1 MAASSDEHPPGT
13 ASGEERPPALS
24 GKPAPASV
32 EEGASSTVQVVLSPS
47 NVWRVGFAV
56 AAMVALVF
64 FLHFVLTDAGSFLFV
79 VVMAWFLSLAM
90 EPPVARLARHMR
102 RGAATALVMAGMGV
116 AAAIFLVLFGQLFLQ
131 QVALLVESLPDVL
144 SAVTRWINGRLGTRY
159 EISNILESI
168 RLTPQ
173 DAAGYAQDVLGGLL
187 GLVGTVA
194 GVVFNVFALVLLTY
208 YLSADGP
215 RARRWIAGLLTG
227 RFQQVFVSIWELSTE
242 KTGGYVAA
250 RLILAAINGSTSAL
264 AFLVLG
270 MPSWLALGLWTGV
283 VAQFVPTI
291 GTYISIALPVVVGL
305 ASPTP
310 WIGVA
315 ALIWAVVYQQ
325 VENLTLEPR
334 ISARSVDIHPGVSF
348 AAAIMG
354 AMLFGAV
361 GALLA
366 IPVVAMLLSVLDT
379 FGTRHA
385 IQPALTP
392 PEEKP
397 EEKPEEE
404 PGEEPAENLV
414 EKPQEG
420 PGGAPADTQQQTPR
434 L

>member
-1 MAASSDEHPPGT
+1 M
-13 ASGEERPPALS
+13 
-24 GKPAPASV
+24 
-32 EEGASSTVQVVLSPS
+32 
-47 NVWRVGFAV
+47 
-56 AAMVALVF
+56 
-64 FLHFVLTDAGSFLFV
+64 
-79 VVMAWFLSLAM
+79 
-90 EPPVARLARHMR
+90 ARLASRMR
-102 RGAATALVMAGMGV
+102 RGVATALVMAAMSIVG
-116 AAAIFLVLFGQLFLQ
+116 AIFFVLFGQLFLQ
-131 QVALLVESLPDVL
+131 QVALLVASLPDVVT
-144 SAVTRWINGRLGTRY
+144 AVTQWINTQFGTKY
-159 EISNILESI
+159 EISSILESI

-194 GVVFNVFALVLLTY
+194 GVVFNAFALILLTF

-215 RARRWIAGLLTG
+215 RARRWIAGLLSG
-227 RFQQVFVSIWELSTE
+227 RFQQVFLSIWDLSTV

-250 RLILAAINGSTSAL
+250 RLILAAINGGTSAL
-264 AFLVLG
+264 VFLLIG
-270 MPSWLALGLWTGV
+270 MPSWLALGVWTGV

-291 GTYISIALPVVVGL
+291 GTYIAIALPVVVGL

-325 VENLTLEPR
+325 VENLTFEPR
-334 ISARSVDIHPGVSF
+334 ISARSVNIHPGVSF

-354 AMLFGAV
+354 ALLFGPV

-385 IQPALTP
+385 IQPSLTP

-397 EEKPEEE
+397 EEEARGSARGRAGGEPRGETPGRARGSPSGKPATNS
-404 PGEEPAENLV
+404 PPL
-414 EKPQEG
+414 
-420 PGGAPADTQQQTPR
+420 ADPSGNIGFWSA
-434 L
+434 

>member
-1 MAASSDEHPPGT
+1 MAASSEERPPGT
-13 ASGEERPPALS
+13 ASGEEPP
-24 GKPAPASV
+24 P
-32 EEGASSTVQVVLSPS
+32 GATVQVVLSPS

-56 AAMVALVF
+56 AAMVVLVY
-64 FLHFVLTDAGSFLFV
+64 FLHFVLTDAGPFLFV

-102 RGAATALVMAGMGV
+102 RGAATALVMLAMSI
-116 AAAIFLVLFGQLFLQ
+116 AAIIFLVLFGQLFLQ
-131 QVALLVESLPDVL
+131 QVALLVASLPDVL
-144 SAVTRWINGRLGTRY
+144 SAVTQWVNAQFGTKY
-159 EISNILESI
+159 EISDILQSI
-168 RLTPQ
+168 NLTPQ

-194 GVVFNVFALVLLTY
+194 GVVFNAFALVLLTF

-215 RARRWIAGLLTG
+215 RARRWIAGLLSG
-227 RFQQVFVSIWELSTE
+227 RFQQVFLSIWDLSTV

-250 RLILAAINGSTSAL
+250 RLVLAAINGGTSAL
-264 AFLVLG
+264 VFLLLG
-270 MPSWLALGLWTGV
+270 MPSWLALGIWTGV

-291 GTYISIALPVVVGL
+291 GTYIAIALPVVVGL

-325 VENLTLEPR
+325 VENLTFEPR
-334 ISARSVDIHPGVSF
+334 ISARSVNIHPGVSF

-354 AMLFGAV
+354 ALLFGAV

-385 IQPALTP
+385 IQPSLTP
-392 PEEKP
+392 V
-397 EEKPEEE
+397 EEE
-404 PGEEPAENLV
+404 PAANPRERPQEEVVKNPV
-414 EKPQEG
+414 EKPQEK
-420 PGGAPADTQQQTPR
+420 PGGTRAESRERA
-434 L
+434 

>member
-1 MAASSDEHPPGT
+1 MAASN
-13 ASGEERPPALS
+13 EERPPATTS
-24 GKPAPASV
+24 G
-32 EEGASSTVQVVLSPS
+32 EEPPPGATVQVVLSPS

-56 AAMVALVF
+56 AAMVVLVY
-64 FLHFVLTDAGSFLFV
+64 FLHFVLTDAGPFLFV

-102 RGAATALVMAGMGV
+102 RGAATALVMLAMSI
-116 AAAIFLVLFGQLFLQ
+116 AAIIFLVLFGQLFLQ
-131 QVALLVESLPDVL
+131 QVALLVASLPDVL
-144 SAVTRWINGRLGTRY
+144 SAVTQWVNAQFGTKY
-159 EISNILESI
+159 EISDILQSI
-168 RLTPQ
+168 NLTPQ

-194 GVVFNVFALVLLTY
+194 GVVFNAFALVLLTF

-215 RARRWIAGLLTG
+215 RARRWIAGLLSG
-227 RFQQVFVSIWELSTE
+227 RFQQVFLSIWDLSTV

-250 RLILAAINGSTSAL
+250 RLVLAAINGGTSAL
-264 AFLVLG
+264 VFLLLG
-270 MPSWLALGLWTGV
+270 MPSWLALGIWTGV

-291 GTYISIALPVVVGL
+291 GTYIAIALPVVVGL

-325 VENLTLEPR
+325 VENLTFEPR
-334 ISARSVDIHPGVSF
+334 ISARSVNIHPGVSF

-354 AMLFGAV
+354 ALLFGAV

-385 IQPALTP
+385 IQPSLTP
-392 PEEKP
+392 V
-397 EEKPEEE
+397 EEE
-404 PGEEPAENLV
+404 PAANPRERPQEEVVKNPV
-414 EKPQEG
+414 EKPQEE
-420 PGGAPADTQQQTPR
+420 PGGTRAESRERA
-434 L
+434 

>member
-1 MAASSDEHPPGT
+1 MTALSEERPPGT
-13 ASGEERPPALS
+13 ASGEEQPP
-24 GKPAPASV
+24 
-32 EEGASSTVQVVLSPS
+32 GATVQVVLSPS

-64 FLHFVLTDAGSFLFV
+64 FLHFVLTDAGPFLFV

-102 RGAATALVMAGMGV
+102 RGAATALVMV
-116 AAAIFLVLFGQLFLQ
+116 AMSIAAIIFLVLFGQLFLQ
-131 QVALLVESLPDVL
+131 QVALLVASLPEVL
-144 SAVTRWINGRLGTRY
+144 SAVTQWVNAQFGTKY
-159 EISNILESI
+159 EISDILQSI
-168 RLTPQ
+168 NLTPQ

-194 GVVFNVFALVLLTY
+194 GVVFNAFALVLLTF

-215 RARRWIAGLLTG
+215 RARRWIAGLLSG
-227 RFQQVFVSIWELSTE
+227 RFQQVFLSIWDLSTV

-250 RLILAAINGSTSAL
+250 RLVLAAINGGTSAL
-264 AFLVLG
+264 VFLLLG
-270 MPSWLALGLWTGV
+270 MPSWLALGVWTGV

-291 GTYISIALPVVVGL
+291 GTYIAIALPVVVGL

-325 VENLTLEPR
+325 VENLTFEPR
-334 ISARSVDIHPGVSF
+334 ISARSVNIHPGVSF

-354 AMLFGAV
+354 ALLFGAV

-385 IQPALTP
+385 IQPSLTP
-392 PEEKP
+392 V
-397 EEKPEEE
+397 EEE
-404 PGEEPAENLV
+404 PAANPRERPQEEVVKNPV
-414 EKPQEG
+414 EKPQEE
-420 PGGAPADTQQQTPR
+420 PGGTRAESRERA
-434 L
+434 